1 MLGGWL
7 IKQVGFNATFLL
19 TAALQAC
26 SIACLLPLLRLV
38 SAEHRPSQRA
48 VSRQAGGSA
57 ASEQLLPS
65 THYAQQQGLRGGG
78 GVTTPQHAD

>member
-26 SIACLLPLLRLV
+26 SIACLIPLLRIV
-38 SAEHRPSQRA
+38 RAEHRPSQRV
-48 VSRQAGGSA
+48 VSRQAGAAA
-57 ASEQLLPS
+57 ASEQLLS
-65 THYAQQQGLRGGG
+65 SAHSAQQQDLRGGG
-78 GVTTPQHAD
+78 GETSTTR